1 MNDIPAIQVTNLSK
15 CYKINHKEKVAYNTV
30 KDDFSKLL
38 KNPFR
43 ENDNKEEE
51 FWALKNVSFEVKK
64 GELFGVIGSNG
75 SGKSTL
81 LKILSR
87 IIDPTQGEIRI
98 NGKVASL
105 LEVGTGFHPD
115 LTGRENIFF
124 NGSMLGMSR
133 KEIEKKFKDIVD
145 FAEVEQF
152 IDTPVKFYSSG
163 MYVRLAF
170 AVAAHLDPEI
180 LILDEVLA
188 VGDAAFQKKSLRKV
202 QETLNDGKTVLFVS
216 HDMSAVRQLCT
227 RGIML
232 EKGQIVASGNVD
244 SIIEAY
250 SLETNENVLKQKRP
264 ENVGITWRNK
274 ENDNYEYFKPTK
286 VYITDDNNKV
296 ITKNLVNNK
305 DYWVNIEG
313 LINKLDPMFNVGYSL
328 WDQTGK
334 NLLYISL
341 CTDIEKDK
349 WLKFELNKNNHIKGK
364 LPANLLNT
372 GTYRIKIISSIHA
385 KEWLIDPDSSQVKIE
400 LNVIHGTKPS
410 PIWVE
415 GRGGIFAPSL
425 TWINNQL
432 GEK

>member
-1 MNDIPAIQVTNLSK
+1 MNAIEVKNLSK
-15 CYKINHKEKVAYNTV
+15 SYIIKHNQSSNNKTL
-30 KDDFSKLL
+30 KDDFA
-38 KNPFR
+38 NII
-43 ENDNKEEE
+43 NKSRGKGKSEEE

-133 KEIEKKFKDIVD
+133 KEIEKKFNDIVE
-145 FAEVEQF
+145 FAEVEKF

-232 EKGQIVASGNVD
+232 DRGKVVASGNVD

-250 SLETNENVLKQKRP
+250 SLDSNNKIEKHKKP
-264 ENVGITWRNK
+264 ERIGSTWSDDS
-274 ENDNYEYFKPTK
+274 NDGHYSYFNPTD
-286 VYITDDNNKV
+286 VYITDNDGS
-296 ITKNLVNNK
+296 IQTAGLVNDK
-305 DYWVNIEG
+305 DYWINIKG
-313 LINKLDPMFNVGYSL
+313 LINKLDPMLNIGYSL

-341 CTDIEKDK
+341 CTDMDKDD
-349 WLKFELNKNNHIKGK
+349 WIKFDLHNNNHIKGR
-364 LPANLLNT
+364 LPASILNA

-400 LNVIHGTKPS
+400 FNVLHGKKPS
-410 PIWVE
+410 PIWIE
-415 GRGGIFAPSL
+415 GRGGLFAPTIKWRS
-425 TWINNQL
+425 N
-432 GEK
+432 

>member
-1 MNDIPAIQVTNLSK
+1 MKDIPAIQVSNLSK
-15 CYKINHKEKVAYNTV
+15 CYTISHKEKARYNTV
-30 KDDFSKLL
+30 KDDFSNFL
-38 KNPFR
+38 KNPFKQN
-43 ENDNKEEE
+43 ENSEEK
-51 FWALKNVSFEVKK
+51 FWALKDVSFEVKK

-133 KEIEKKFKDIVD
+133 REIDKKFNDIVE
-145 FAEVEQF
+145 FAEVEKF

-232 EKGQIVASGNVD
+232 EKGNVVACGDVD

-250 SLETNENVLKQKRP
+250 SLETNENVLKQKTP
-264 ENVGITWRNK
+264 EKIGATWSNK
-274 ENDNYEYFKPTK
+274 DNDHYQYFQPTK
-286 VYITDDNNKV
+286 VYITDDNNQV
-296 ITKNLVNNK
+296 ITKKLINSK
-305 DYWVNIEG
+305 EYWLNIEG
-313 LINKLDPMFNVGYSL
+313 TVNKLDPMLNIGYSL

-341 CTDIEKDK
+341 CTDIEKDN
-349 WLKFELNKNNHIKGK
+349 WLNLDLNKNNHIKGR
-364 LPANLLNT
+364 LPANLLNA
-372 GTYRIKIISSIHA
+372 GTYKIKIISSIHA

-400 LNVIHGTKPS
+400 FNVFHGKKPS
-410 PIWVE
+410 PIWIE
-415 GRGGIFAPSL
+415 GRGGLMAPIIK
-425 TWINNQL
+425 W
-432 GEK
+432 EKN